1 MPVKDLM
8 ALLLLGAIW
17 GGSFIFM
24 RVAAPE
30 FGIFA
35 LVEVRTLLATLV
47 LLPVLACRGGMRD
60 IVVHWKAIALI
71 GAVNTAIPF
80 VLFNYSSLH
89 LEAGVN
95 AILNA
100 TAPMFGAVIAFLWL
114 SDKLSKQAVIGL
126 CLGFVGVAV
135 ISAQKIGDQGISI
148 FPIITALLATTCYG
162 LAASMMK
169 KYLQGVRPLAV
180 ATGSQASASLFLLP
194 FALYTLPATMPSIV
208 AWNNAIA
215 LAVFGTGI
223 AYILY
228 FSLIANVGPA
238 KAITV
243 AYLVPLFGIV
253 WGVVFLNETLSLQ
266 TLLGGGLIL
275 TGVALTT
282 GFSPSLF
289 RKKRGKK
296 IEQANC
302 RAE

>member
-1 MPVKDLM
+1 MPVKDLL

-24 RVAAPE
+24 RVAVPE

-47 LLPVLACRGGMRD
+47 LLMVLAIRGGMGD
-60 IVVHWKAIALI
+60 MLAHWKAIALI
-71 GAVNTAIPF
+71 GAINTAIPF
-80 VLFNYSSLH
+80 ALFNYSSLH

-100 TAPMFGAVIAFLWL
+100 TAPMFGALIAFLWL
-114 SDKLSKQAVIGL
+114 SDRLTKKAVVGLLIG
-126 CLGFVGVAV
+126 FTGVAV
-135 ISAQKIGDQGISI
+135 ISEQKIGDQGISI
-148 FPIITALLATTCYG
+148 LPIITALLATTCYG

-169 KYLQGVRPLAV
+169 KYLQGVKPLAV
-180 ATGSQASASLFLLP
+180 ATGSQASASLLLLP
-194 FALYTLPATMPSIV
+194 LALYTLPETMPSVV

-215 LAVFGTGI
+215 LALLGTGV

-228 FSLIANVGPA
+228 FSLIANLGPA

-253 WGVVFLNETLSLQ
+253 WGLVFLSEKLSPQ
-266 TLLGGGLIL
+266 TLVGGGLIL

-282 GFSPSLF
+282 GLSVSVF
-289 RKKRGKK
+289 RR
-296 IEQANC
+296 
-302 RAE
+302 RRVPV